1 MVSKLLLL
9 QCSSEHICPIMSL
22 STCESVHVFTS
33 YQGAEDVSIIN
44 PFDIIR
50 DYHYI
55 IMPLQ

>member
-1 MVSKLLLL
+1 
-9 QCSSEHICPIMSL
+9 MSL